1 MGGRVYGKYSRRA
14 GMLADTNI
22 ELLARDGRL
31 TMLVHRPV
39 VARMDVYITADH
51 NNTLCVGRGRIMGGV
66 ESEAENR
73 GKRMLV
79 VNKLADMGSQH
90 EKNEL
95 IKFPGAFLNKVYR
108 YFSCASVES
117 YDDQRKHLMS
127 HGDIS
132 IDEVIVPFIT
142 IREEVRSGE
151 NGWIHENHQDT

>member
-51 NNTLCVGRGRIMGGV
+51 NNTLCVGRGRMMGGV

-79 VNKLADMGSQH
+79 VNKLADMGLNMRRTSSSSSQGPSSTRS
-90 EKNEL
+90 
-95 IKFPGAFLNKVYR
+95 IGT
-108 YFSCASVES
+108 
-117 YDDQRKHLMS
+117 S
-127 HGDIS
+127 HA
-132 IDEVIVPFIT
+132 P
-142 IREEVRSGE
+142 RSSLTTTRGS
-151 NGWIHENHQDT
+151 T